1 MYLWDLP
8 DEVLRGCLHR
18 LQFPRILH
26 LAAVHPQMAL
36 VSDMALASLKTI
48 ALHDFKDFEPLA
60 VHRLQTEDNQRFLSV
75 ASIDGSNCKLSAAA
89 LSTLLA
95 ALPGARQIKLP
106 GNRSLNDSVLNSFAG
121 MKTLTALDLSRCC
134 KLTNDNLWKLM
145 GLVGN
150 TLEKLSVAGC
160 ILFSDAATILEKC
173 PKLKL
178 LNLRACANMTDK
190 NIVFK
195 QPHGSL
201 EVLVLSSCFYITN
214 EAVERVKENC
224 LKLRHLD
231 LTNCWYVTGTVARDP
246 LRQWV
251 NQPPPASSLQS
262 SSVQS
267 AIVV

>member
-106 GNRSLNDSVLNSFAG
+106 
-121 MKTLTALDLSRCC
+121 
-134 KLTNDNLWKLM
+134 
-145 GLVGN
+145 VGPVQTPSADVSPSPPSPSN
-150 TLEKLSVAGC
+150 PSSTCSVAVA
-160 ILFSDAATILEKC
+160 IYFAPTF
-173 PKLKL
+173 
-178 LNLRACANMTDK
+178 NY
-190 NIVFK
+190 
-195 QPHGSL
+195 
-201 EVLVLSSCFYITN
+201 SSTSC
-214 EAVERVKENC
+214 K
-224 LKLRHLD
+224 
-231 LTNCWYVTGTVARDP
+231 
-246 LRQWV
+246 
-251 NQPPPASSLQS
+251 ASSDFIS
-262 SSVQS
+262 SSFHPEYSTDCGAAAGEQIS
-267 AIVV
+267 E